1 MNYARWVP
9 IHWQDMMS
17 LDQQHPDVV
26 REFHRGNFFI
36 HKSKREFS
44 ALAIDQ
50 AHEQNSAVI
59 KGDGVMVELL
69 Y

>member
-1 MNYARWVP
+1 
-9 IHWQDMMS
+9 MS